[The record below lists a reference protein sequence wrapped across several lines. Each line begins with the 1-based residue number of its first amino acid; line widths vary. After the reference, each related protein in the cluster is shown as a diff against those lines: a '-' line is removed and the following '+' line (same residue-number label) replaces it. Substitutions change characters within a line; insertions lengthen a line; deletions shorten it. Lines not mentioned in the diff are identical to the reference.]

1 MPKLIPYKKYSG
13 SENMLIDLSIL
24 DESIKN
30 NARPVLR
37 LYGWEKPTLTIGR
50 NQSLTDINLDY
61 CKSDRIDIVKRPTG
75 GRAVLH
81 DMELTY
87 CFITPVD
94 FLKNGHTVAS
104 SYREISQALVA
115 GFKKLDINLAFP
127 ANKNVYTQNDF
138 CMAIS
143 TGADLNYQGKKI
155 IGSAQFRKQNYILQ
169 HGSILID
176 IDKEMLEKI
185 FNSKDTMKNLITV
198 KDINP
203 ALANVSIISDAVVS
217 GFEQSFNEKFTLSES
232 Y

>member
-1 MPKLIPYKKYSG
+1 MPKLIPYNKYSG
-13 SENMLIDLSIL
+13 SKNMLIDISIL

-30 NARPVLR
+30 KSRPVLR
-37 LYGWEKPTLTIGR
+37 FYGWEKSTLTIGR
-50 NQSLTDINLDY
+50 NQSLTGINLDY
-61 CKSDRIDIVKRPTG
+61 CKSNMIDIVKRPTG

-87 CFITPVD
+87 CFITHVD

-104 SYREISQALVA
+104 SYREISEALVT
-115 GFKKLDINLAFP
+115 GFKKLDINLVFP
-127 ANKNVYTQNDF
+127 ENKKVYTQNNF

-143 TGADLNYQGKKI
+143 TGADLNYQGKKL

-176 IDKEMLEKI
+176 INNEMLEKI
-185 FNSKDTMKNLITV
+185 FNSKDAMKNLVTV

-203 ALANVSIISDAVVS
+203 VLADVRVISDAVVS
-217 GFEQSFNEKFTLSES
+217 GFEQLFNAKFTLSES